1 MRYVAARIVMAR
13 KIIKATGTILR
24 YGARVLTCVSECC
37 VCVFKIRCVTHM
49 EIDTRSTPSNAD
61 LITSEDG
68 FCHNLGVMI
77 RRVFQWIQ

>member
-37 VCVFKIRCVTHM
+37 VCVQNQVR
-49 EIDTRSTPSNAD
+49 DTYGD
-61 LITSEDG
+61 
-68 FCHNLGVMI
+68 
-77 RRVFQWIQ
+77 